1 MDTGQ
6 KLSHGSIRAWVQMHL
21 VAQPQLASS
30 TLQSFLVLMGVVCL
44 LLFVAQSLTHA
55 ESLFP

>member
-1 MDTGQ
+1 MGQ
-6 KLSHGSIRAWVQMHL
+6 KLSNSSIRAWVQMHL

-30 TLQSFLVLMGVVCL
+30 TLQSLLVLMGVVCL

-55 ESLFP
+55 ESLFS